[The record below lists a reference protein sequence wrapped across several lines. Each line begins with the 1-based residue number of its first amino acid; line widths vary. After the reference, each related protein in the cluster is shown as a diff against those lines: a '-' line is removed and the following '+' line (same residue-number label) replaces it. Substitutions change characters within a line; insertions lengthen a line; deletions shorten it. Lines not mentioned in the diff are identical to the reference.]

1 MKRILARPRLQ
12 AASHANYLHAT
23 SRRALSISI
32 LKDQD
37 PKFKGENESRDKSK
51 SNKTAD
57 SSTESYVTARKKT
70 SAELDQELRERL
82 EALSGDG
89 GGAGV
94 EYENGKA
101 TGLKRGVK
109 SNMFRVI

>member
-12 AASHANYLHAT
+12 AASHTNFLHAT

-32 LKDQD
+32 PKYQD
-37 PKFKGENESRDKSK
+37 PQFKSGNETRAESRI
-51 SNKTAD
+51 NETTD
-57 SSTESYVTARKKT
+57 SSTEPYVTARKKT